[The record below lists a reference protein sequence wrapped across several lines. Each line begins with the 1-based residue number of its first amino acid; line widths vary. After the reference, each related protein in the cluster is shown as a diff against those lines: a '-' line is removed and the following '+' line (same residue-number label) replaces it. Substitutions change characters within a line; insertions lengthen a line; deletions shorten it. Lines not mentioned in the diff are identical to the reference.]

1 MRFGVSAFQGEGRAD
16 IDNTRA
22 NQINVVIILDWFSG
36 KIKERCRPDSHAYL
50 HGLEG
55 GVVGQVRPDR
65 TLVLRVNIHLGC
77 YCNDVL
83 NFIINGFSLCFDVF
97 I

>member
-22 NQINVVIILDWFSG
+22 NQMNVVIILDWFSG
-36 KIKERCRPDSHAYL
+36 KIKERCGADSHAYL

-55 GVVGQVRPDR
+55 GCWSGEARPDVGLACEHPFR
-65 TLVLRVNIHLGC
+65 VLLQRCAEFYNQWVLVML
-77 YCNDVL
+77 
-83 NFIINGFSLCFDVF
+83 
-97 I
+97 